1 MIPATAR
8 AEMIANFRANF
19 GKSRMTDFK
28 PVVKVFDPSGSAT
41 WLLSELAPGDIALGL
56 CDLGQ
61 GTLELGYVSVHE
73 LAAQRNR
80 LGLLLEINRHFRATK
95 TLSEYADAPS
105 AWVPPRPPPQIV
117 TGGVISSWTFGK
129 ARNARPRTRRPSRL
143 CRDDGR
149 GNAELDEPGAYAD
162 ILSGHSSFGCF
173 EVAK

>member
-41 WLLSELAPGDIALGL
+41 WPSAISARAPWNW
-56 CDLGQ
+56 
-61 GTLELGYVSVHE
+61 GYVSVHE

-80 LGLLLEINRHFRATK
+80 LGLLLEIDRHFRATK

-117 TGGVISSWTFGK
+117 TGGAISSWTFGK